1 MNLTAAPVSIQCF
14 YVTSV
19 TCNEIGF
26 FTSLTANQP
35 IEWMV
40 STGMSTSS
48 GRLAPPF
55 SGEGELKCVVNT
67 QNSDPS
73 AHNALQGRAI
83 LSDASGET
91 IAYAASAF
99 RRLSP
104 GGFTGDI
111 PLDGFTYEQCPDR
124 LHFHA
129 LASTTSSSTQ
139 DSELILVPCSE
150 DLVNQVASS
159 TGVQLV
165 VINEFEQRLSGGL
178 SMKCFDRRPF
188 NAISPLRY
196 NAAGSDTVHLIVRAT
211 DVPVVG
217 LVIDRFNAG
226 SDISASTNDPYL
238 EGGRSAIVNLP

>member
-1 MNLTAAPVSIQCF
+1 MNLTAAPVSIECF
-14 YVTSV
+14 YVASV

-40 STGMSTSS
+40 STGMSSS
-48 GRLAPPF
+48 AGRLAPPF
-55 SGEGELKCVVNT
+55 SGEGELKCVVTT
-67 QNSDPS
+67 QNPNPT

-91 IAYAASAF
+91 IAYAAIAF

-104 GGFTGDI
+104 GGFTGEI

-129 LASTTSSSTQ
+129 LTSVTSVTTQ

-150 DLVNQVASS
+150 DLVNQVPSS
-159 TGVQLV
+159 TGVQFV

-188 NAISPLRY
+188 HAISSLRRST
-196 NAAGSDTVHLIVRAT
+196 AGSDTVHLIVRST

-217 LVIDRFNAG
+217 LIIDRFTTG
-226 SDISASTNDPYL
+226 SGISASSNDPYL